1 MAQAFGGKVVR
12 AAKVMHGKPRR
23 LHIMVW
29 AYLRGWQ
36 IHSRDTLPF
45 AGGGT

>member
-12 AAKVMHGKPRR
+12 AAKVMTAKPRR
-23 LHIMVW
+23 LHITVW
-29 AYLRGWQ
+29 AYFGGWQ
-36 IHSRDTLPF
+36 ITYRDTLPF